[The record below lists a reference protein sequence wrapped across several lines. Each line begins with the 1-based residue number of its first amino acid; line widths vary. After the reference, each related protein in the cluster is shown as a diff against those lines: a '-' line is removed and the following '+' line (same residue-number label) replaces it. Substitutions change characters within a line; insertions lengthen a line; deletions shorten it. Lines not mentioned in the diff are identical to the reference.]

1 MKQTI
6 FTIAMIVAVLSLP
19 MEASAKGN
27 SFGKAVLLKDAN
39 GVKIGRVI
47 GMEDVSWPYV
57 LTREGYRTLF
67 RIGSGKVT
75 LFPDDGVGFAETNC
89 MGMAYVSRG
98 VSLGAVFLPTPDFH
112 GFYDGGGALLY
123 ARSNA
128 VKENF
133 NIKSVRRSNNDC
145 DDLGVLGEDHDL
157 YPAYLNDASVTGIE
171 NTVYPNRMLIE

>member
-98 VSLGAVFLPTPDFH
+98 VSLGAVFLPTPGCPIRTTLFPTP
-112 GFYDGGGALLY
+112 
-123 ARSNA
+123 
-128 VKENF
+128 K
-133 NIKSVRRSNNDC
+133 
-145 DDLGVLGEDHDL
+145 DLSILFTTSCLPTKWCEKD
-157 YPAYLNDASVTGIE
+157 
-171 NTVYPNRMLIE
+171 